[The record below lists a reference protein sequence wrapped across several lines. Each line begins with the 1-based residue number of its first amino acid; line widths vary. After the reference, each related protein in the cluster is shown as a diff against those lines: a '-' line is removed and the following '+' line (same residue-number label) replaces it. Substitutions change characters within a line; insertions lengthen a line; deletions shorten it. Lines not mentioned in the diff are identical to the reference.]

1 MLMINC
7 KEATLHTVERLT

>member
-7 KEATLHTVERLT
+7 N